1 MDKLERRTAV
11 NIGLAILLLGFVAGA
26 AREAP
31 QRQAGIRLAFQLITK
46 KTAHEASR
54 MACLHTTSLSD
65 P

>member
-31 QRQAGIRLAFQLITK
+31 QRQAGIRLAFQGSPTFQVG
-46 KTAHEASR
+46 
-54 MACLHTTSLSD
+54 SLRSSL
-65 P
+65 PATM